1 MPATGAMDRSAHHVR
16 SAIYKLRH
24 LELHAMVNTRMT
36 PWLALAMVD
45 ITETGFSATFAAP
58 AIMEWRA
65 LVVSVKPVTQAQRFL
80 DLLVF
85 LEVLQILLFAPAIM
99 GTAEMA
105 FPVCRAMLDITVA
118 AGYAS
123 NADNATSTGKF

>member
-1 MPATGAMDRSAHHVR
+1 M
-16 SAIYKLRH
+16 
-24 LELHAMVNTRMT
+24 TR
-36 PWLALAMVD
+36 WLALAMVD